1 MKHSALLIL
10 LYLGAAAGV
19 FAAESAEHR
28 FAVVHGHTLRD
39 CRGTLVIGPTGI
51 RYEAGRESDT
61 RAWNWTDIRELRV
74 ESPRELSLVTY
85 EDQKRLLGRDRVF
98 HFRLIDGDI
107 TPALAQELAAWAAR
121 PPVLAVLPPES
132 LPPLFQIPVKHRH
145 LTGGC
150 VGELRVYAEHL
161 EFRSA
166 ELPTH
171 NRFWRWSDL
180 AAFSQPER
188 FLWLIHTF
196 AAGEDTLTFDLRQD
210 APVGA
215 ADNLR
220 DRLVEAALPAVVGD

>member
-19 FAAESAEHR
+19 FAAESAEQR
-28 FAVVHGHTLRD
+28 FAAVHGHILRD
-39 CRGTLVIGPTGI
+39 CRGTLMIGPSGI

-61 RAWNWTDIRELRV
+61 RAWNWTDIRQLRV

-85 EDQKRLLGRDRVF
+85 EDQKRFIGRDRVF
-98 HFRLIDGDI
+98 HFRLTDGDI
-107 TPALAQELAAWAAR
+107 TPALAQELATWAAR

-132 LPPLFQIPVKHRH
+132 SPPMFQIPVKHRH

-150 VGELRVYAEHL
+150 VGELMVYTGHL

-171 NRFWRWSDL
+171 NRFWRWTDL

-196 AAGEDTLTFDLRQD
+196 ATGEDTFTFDLRQD
-210 APVGA
+210 APAGA
-215 ADNLR
+215 ADYFR
-220 DRLVEAALPAVVGD
+220 DRLAEAALSAVGGD